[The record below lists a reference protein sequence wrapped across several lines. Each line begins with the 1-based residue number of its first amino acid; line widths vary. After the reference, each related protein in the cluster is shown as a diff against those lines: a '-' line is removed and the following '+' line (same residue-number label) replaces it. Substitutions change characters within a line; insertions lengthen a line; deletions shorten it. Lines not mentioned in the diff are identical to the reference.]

1 MRNFSVEIL
10 ILRNIKIA
18 DSFVS
23 TKSVRII
30 EVWLYC
36 TLDWSLFCKN
46 NLTTNS
52 TPPGQIL
59 WYSWPFGTFRSQK
72 LLKLSNQWIA
82 QFYEAISTKFRF
94 IKCIDV
100 WKLTF
105 FSLKWSW
112 NDLKVKYAWIEDKKC
127 LQKFFWGQWGIE
139 WGFKGGLKN
148 VKMLKNCSKLV
159 FLDPHKIP
167 LRDTI
172 DPKFFL

>member
-1 MRNFSVEIL
+1 MLLPRNCELGCFTFYSGNNL
-10 ILRNIKIA
+10 WRQ
-18 DSFVS
+18 
-23 TKSVRII
+23 
-30 EVWLYC
+30 C
-36 TLDWSLFCKN
+36 MLDWSLFCKN

-72 LLKLSNQWIA
+72 SLKLSNQWIA

-112 NDLKVKYAWIEDKKC
+112 NDLKVKYAWIEVKKC
-127 LQKFFWGQWGIE
+127 LQKKFGVNGVTE
-139 WGFKGGLKN
+139 WDFMGVRK
-148 VKMLKNCSKLV
+148 
-159 FLDPHKIP
+159 H
-167 LRDTI
+167 
-172 DPKFFL
+172 